1 VRLVA
6 EDGSPVPDGEAGM
19 MLVRGGSL
27 AERYWRRLD
36 ATRRAFQ
43 GDWYASGDLAVRS
56 ADGSFRIL
64 GRADDLFKV
73 SGQWVLPADVE
84 AVVATVPGVREAAV
98 VASETGAGLLE
109 VVACVVSDGSA
120 TPEEVGHRVRAAA
133 AERLP
138 RYKRPGRVVVIDA
151 LPRTATGKLQRK
163 LLRDQLAVP
172 PAHFTGPATS

>member
-6 EDGSPVPDGEAGM
+6 EDGSAVPDGEVGM
-19 MLVRGGSL
+19 MHVRGGSV

-43 GDWYASGDLAVRS
+43 GEWYVSGDRAVRS
-56 ADGSFRIL
+56 EDGTFRVL

-84 AVVATVPGVREAAV
+84 AVVESVPGVREAAI
-98 VASETGAGLLE
+98 VADQGAAGLLE
-109 VVACVVSDGSA
+109 VVACVVLDGSA
-120 TPEEVGHRVRAAA
+120 TPEEIERRVRAVT

-138 RYKRPGRVVVIDA
+138 RYKRPGRVMVLDA
-151 LPRTATGKLQRK
+151 LPRTATGKLQRSV
-163 LLRDQLAVP
+163 LRARLAP
-172 PAHFTGPATS
+172 